1 MKREDLQRKE
11 DKRAADAP
19 RAAHPPTVG
28 LALGGGGARGL
39 AHIGVLKALEA
50 AGIPVDVL
58 AGTSMGGLIAAFYA
72 AGRSPADIEAEA
84 LHLTKWAQVLTLV
97 DLGLPRRAF
106 LSGEKL
112 YAYLQEK
119 LGPEL
124 TFAQLRR
131 PLALTAVDLISGKE
145 VVLCEG
151 AVAEAVRATV
161 ALPGMLEPVERNG
174 QCLVD
179 GGVLNNV
186 PADIARAL
194 GAQVVIAVNV
204 SLDVHDDRQWQKVG
218 LPSILLDSWRA
229 DAISA
234 AALTDIRLALS
245 RPEVLLR
252 PPTPSEVTT
261 LTGFSRAP
269 EIIAAGEAA
278 VRAALPRLRELVRP
292 PGPRER

>member
-1 MKREDLQRKE
+1 MASSLHR
-11 DKRAADAP
+11 P
-19 RAAHPPTVG
+19 IVG

-50 AGIPVDVL
+50 EGIPVDLL

-72 AGRSPADIEAEA
+72 AGRSPAEIESEA
-84 LHLTKWAQVLTLV
+84 LHLTKLAHALALV

-106 LSGEKL
+106 FSGDKL

-119 LGPEL
+119 LGPRL

-145 VVLCEG
+145 VVLREG
-151 AVAEAVRATV
+151 LVAEAARATA

-186 PADIARAL
+186 PADVARAL

-218 LPSILLDSWRA
+218 LPDILLDSWRA

-234 AALTDIRLALS
+234 AALTDIRLALA
-245 RPEVLLR
+245 RPDVLLR
-252 PPTPSEVTT
+252 PPTTSEVTT
-261 LTGFSRAP
+261 LTGFSRAA

-278 VRAALPRLRELVRP
+278 VREALPQLRELARP
-292 PGPRER
+292 GGRRQG